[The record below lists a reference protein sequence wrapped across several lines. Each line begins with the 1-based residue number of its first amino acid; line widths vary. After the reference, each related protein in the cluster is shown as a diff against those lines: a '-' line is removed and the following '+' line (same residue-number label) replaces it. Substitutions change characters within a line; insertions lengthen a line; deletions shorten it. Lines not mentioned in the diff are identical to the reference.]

1 MSIIIE
7 TDLKELLI
15 QINGKLDKLSGDVN
29 ELKVSV
35 TNDINELKVSVANDI
50 NELKVSVGKLD
61 EGQKGINKR
70 LENVEFFNRSILA
83 GIIVGIILGIMK
95 MFFPNI

>member
-15 QINGKLDKLSGDVN
+15 QINGKLDKLSGDV
-29 ELKVSV
+29 
-35 TNDINELKVSVANDI
+35 NELKVSVANDI